1 MDIVQFLNGTEGK
14 NIIEGISAQTGINTH
29 ETSTVIQSAGP
40 ALLGLLKNN
49 ASNPQGAMG
58 LIRALK
64 EHDGSVLDNI
74 VGFLQGDA
82 SKDGNAILGH
92 IMGDKRNEI
101 QTAISKDSGVSLASV
116 QKILPLLA
124 PIIMGFL
131 GKQSKNNNVSTGG
144 GLGDLLGGMLGGG
157 QQRSGKVLGDILG
170 GVLGGRNSG
179 KKSGDGLLGSLK
191 DMLGGKK

>member
-29 ETSTVIQSAGP
+29 ETSSVIQSAGP

-101 QTAISKDSGVSLASV
+101 QTAISKDSVVSLASD
-116 QKILPLLA
+116 QKILRVLA
-124 PIIMGFL
+124 TICMSFL
-131 GKQSKNNNVSTGG
+131 GKLIKNNTVYS
-144 GLGDLLGGMLGGG
+144 D
-157 QQRSGKVLGDILG
+157 SAI
-170 GVLGGRNSG
+170 
-179 KKSGDGLLGSLK
+179 
-191 DMLGGKK
+191 